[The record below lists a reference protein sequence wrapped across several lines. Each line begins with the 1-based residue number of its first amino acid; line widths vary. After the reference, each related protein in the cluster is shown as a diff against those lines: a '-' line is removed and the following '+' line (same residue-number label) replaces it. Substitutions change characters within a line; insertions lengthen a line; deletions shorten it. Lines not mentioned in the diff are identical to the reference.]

1 MAGATSLSLCNV
13 LCFLVNKAGSTP
25 VKMIKSAL
33 IDFYNA
39 EDLSAAKKILMDDIA
54 MLKISVKFPHIG
66 LPQRRDGDNKLSRE
80 VDDIFALY
88 MCLDENKL
96 LEQLPT

>member
-1 MAGATSLSLCNV
+1 MAGATSLSLSNV

-54 MLKISVKFPHIG
+54 MLKTSVKFPHI
-66 LPQRRDGDNKLSRE
+66 PQRRDGDNKLSRE